1 MCYNIYRLVIL
12 MDNFICKVANREE
25 LIKRWEYLIEIHLG
39 NNKWV
44 EFKNNALKHYD
55 EESTLIFNKM
65 LIEKQIILLLKLEV
79 FIYE

>member
-1 MCYNIYRLVIL
+1 

-25 LIKRWEYLIEIHLG
+25 LIKRWEYLIEIHPG

-44 EFKNNALKHYD
+44 EFKNNSLKHYD

>member
-25 LIKRWEYLIEIHLG
+25 LIKRWEYLIEIHPG

-44 EFKNNALKHYD
+44 EFKNNAL
-55 EESTLIFNKM
+55 TL
-65 LIEKQIILLLKLEV
+65 
-79 FIYE
+79 